1 MKGDR
6 PTGWTVRAVGVTIT
20 DGKREE
26 RPFED
31 FTEAER
37 AEMAARRNLEALKA
51 AGYVPVSSH
60 GTAAVAI

>member
-51 AGYVPVSSH
+51 AGYVPVNSH